1 MTLFKCPKC
10 GATSSSDWICK
21 CGFLMEIVPE
31 KLIWSVDE
39 REPSI
44 WRYKSLLPPA
54 ESIVSLGEG
63 LTDLRRVD
71 GVLVKDETKNP
82 TGSYVDRGSSV
93 MISSSN
99 LIMSELEYLQDVT
112 ISLASYLIASGR
124 EVRVIIDP
132 EGVDVSELLYLSQLD
147 IPISFSAG
155 GARASYENPFMIEG
169 FKTIA
174 YELYEFK
181 GKFDG
186 IVIPSESGILA
197 YGVIKGFR
205 ELEEMGLMKVPQI
218 YLVHYSGIGGEFV
231 EFLKSL
237 GAKTMSLDTKDTME
251 SLVKLARLGIY
262 VKPISAMAY
271 SAASRL
277 GSEYIALL
285 TGSSRRWKNPSSFT
299 PLTGLQRR
307 ILDVMGDREMT
318 AYQIWRLVGGA
329 TLQGVYKALSKLS
342 RMGLVSSE
350 RKLYKRRMKR
360 VYKLRSSGGGDVNR
374 SEGEGDFIKGIFS

>member
-1 MTLFKCPKC
+1 
-10 GATSSSDWICK
+10 
-21 CGFLMEIVPE
+21 MEIVPE

-132 EGVDVSELLYLSQLD
+132 EGVDINELLYLSQLD
-147 IPISFSAG
+147 IPISFSVG